1 MIAEAI
7 EKVKNLVSPTV
18 RDGKPGYV
26 LSDRELK
33 EYDVRDVSPEAVSV
47 TTLSALVAL
56 IAAQLNDLKAD
67 NAIIRVANF
76 DEVKLQARLAD
87 KYGRRDLHVVVNLP
101 KTQGFQF
108 GSFLDQESFLIGV
121 MANFTADGDREYLLR
136 IASNLTNER
145 VIEGVDN
152 GVTQTVGLKQ
162 GAALKTQE
170 TVRQRVTLAPYR
182 TFREVQQPSSEFVFR
197 VRQEKDEIP
206 KLALFEADGGKWKID
221 ASLAVRD
228 WFAGKVGDIPVV
240 A

>member
-7 EKVKNLVSPTV
+7 EKIEELVTPTV
-18 RDGKPGYV
+18 RDGKHGFV
-26 LSDRELK
+26 LSDRELN
-33 EYDVRDVSPEAVSV
+33 EYDVRDALPEPVHVS
-47 TTLSALVAL
+47 TLSALVAL
-56 IAAQLNDLKAD
+56 VSAKLNDLNVSD
-67 NAIIRVANF
+67 AIVQVVNY
-76 DEVKLQARLAD
+76 DEVKLRARLAD
-87 KYGRRDLHVVVNLP
+87 EYGRRDLHVVVDLP
-101 KTQGFQF
+101 KAQGFQF
-108 GSFLDQESFLIGV
+108 GAFMDQESFLIGV

-170 TVRQRVTLAPYR
+170 TVRQRVSLAPFR

-221 ASLAVRD
+221 AAIAVRD
-228 WFAGKVGDIPVV
+228 WFGGKVGDIPVV